1 MKKTIITILAAV
13 ICAINVN
20 AQEID
25 FTKNLCFNSICD
37 SYLQYKEYIA
47 EAKSAEPWESDYKEK
62 MEGYA
67 DKMVLSMA
75 ELYLIGTQR
84 HKYAFSGLDKDNP
97 EVNEK
102 LRGISAEILNIMKIV
117 ENFDNYSED
126 GKKGASLLWEE
137 YENNIDSIE
146 DELFALVNNK

>member
-1 MKKTIITILAAV
+1 MKKFIVIIAIAV
-13 ICAINVN
+13 ISAINVN

-117 ENFDNYSED
+117 ENFKALSEY
-126 GKKGASLLWEE
+126 GKQGALILWEE
-137 YENNIDSIE
+137 YEDKIDSIE
-146 DELFALVNNK
+146 DELYSIVCKN